1 MAEWAART
9 GVPVGAVLPVEALYR
24 LTRTWYADRLD
35 RDWAPRS
42 AAETRRRFAAAG
54 LAGAFWE
61 PA

>member
-1 MAEWAART
+1 MA
-9 GVPVGAVLPVEALYR
+9 VGAVLPAAALYG

-42 AAETRRRFAAAG
+42 AAEAGRRFAAAG
-54 LAGAFWE
+54 LEGSFWE